1 MLNGVI
7 FIVILLESIVERLEQ
22 RIMPKKQE
30 KNEKTAKT
38 KNYSTL
44 NQSYSNISTQTVLKQ
59 QNTKCCSSDNIY
71 FKVFI
76 FGIVWL
82 IFVYLIPSLIFAN
95 LTELNWTLIDAFY
108 YCFISIST
116 IGFGDFV
123 PGQNE
128 VGWSRNVYRLLMTSK
143 ILILFSLIFKQELK
157 RF

>member
-7 FIVILLESIVERLEQ
+7 LIVILLESIVERLEQ

-30 KNEKTAKT
+30 IKSTKT

-44 NQSYSNISTQTVLKQ
+44 NQSDSNISTQTALKQ
-59 QNTKCCSSDNIY
+59 QNTKCCSSENIY
-71 FKVFI
+71 LRVFI
-76 FGIVWL
+76 FGIMWL
-82 IFVYLIPSLIFAN
+82 ILVYLIPSLIFAN

-157 RF
+157 YF